1 MAFVTFFS
9 AVFLGCT
16 LCCCWYCGGGQ
27 QGPAPG
33 LLPPGK
39 HSGGGAQRGLLPL
52 GTIRALYAAKL
63 LCQTLFLAITLRQAG
78 HRECLGLLLSLA
90 YTAWPGAIEWK
101 ARRYRWAE
109 A

>member
-1 MAFVTFFS
+1 LQLGVG
-9 AVFLGCT
+9 FLRKGI
-16 LCCCWYCGGGQ
+16 LPGYGLA
-27 QGPAPG
+27 QGPGEG
-33 LLPPGK
+33 LVG
-39 HSGGGAQRGLLPL
+39 
-52 GTIRALYAAKL
+52 ALYAAKL